1 MKAMNA
7 MKSISRFAGF
17 PVAVVSAL
25 LLLGAPAQA
34 QSRHVERHFAVVGKP
49 LVTLHNASGQVQV
62 KSWEKNEV
70 KIVAEY
76 ASDKL
81 QISTEQAE
89 DRIEAETV
97 VDGDNLSPD
106 ELVANYVITV
116 PEESELQISSDSGSV
131 TVESVH
137 GNMNFDTVG
146 ANLQLTDVDG
156 YLVIKSVDGS
166 LVCTRC
172 TGSLDAYSIGGN
184 FQLLQPSMD
193 SVRIQT
199 SSGNILFDGNFLRR
213 GIYVLKNATGTIEVR
228 FAPADSFDVSAN
240 SLYGKVINQ
249 APVMPDAHG
258 KSKPPKYGNSLFG
271 SVNSGNA
278 KVELSTFSGTIKIL
292 KRD

>member
-1 MKAMNA
+1 MR
-7 MKSISRFAGF
+7 SISRVAGI
-17 PVAVVSAL
+17 PAVVVGAIL
-25 LLLGAPAQA
+25 MLGAPAQA
-34 QSRHVERHFAVVGKP
+34 QTRHVERLFSVEGKP

-70 KIVAEY
+70 RIVADY
-76 ASDKL
+76 SSDKL

-97 VDGDNLSPD
+97 VDGVNLAPE
-106 ELVANYVITV
+106 ELVANYVITL
-116 PEESELQISSDSGSV
+116 PLESALQISNDSGSV

-156 YLVIKSVDGS
+156 YLIVKSVDGS

-213 GIYVLKNATGTIEVR
+213 GIYVLRNATGTIEVR
-228 FAPADSFDVSAN
+228 FAPTDSFDVNAK
-240 SLYGKVINQ
+240 SLYGKVVNE
-249 APVMPDAHG
+249 APVLPDTHG
-258 KSKPPKYGNSLFG
+258 SKSKPPKYGNSLFG

-278 KVELSTFSGTIKIL
+278 KVELSSFSGTIKIL

>member
-1 MKAMNA
+1 
-7 MKSISRFAGF
+7 
-17 PVAVVSAL
+17 
-25 LLLGAPAQA
+25 
-34 QSRHVERHFAVVGKP
+34 
-49 LVTLHNASGQVQV
+49 
-62 KSWEKNEV
+62 
-70 KIVAEY
+70 
-76 ASDKL
+76 
-81 QISTEQAE
+81 
-89 DRIEAETV
+89 
-97 VDGDNLSPD
+97 
-106 ELVANYVITV
+106 
-116 PEESELQISSDSGSV
+116 
-131 TVESVH
+131 
-137 GNMNFDTVG
+137 
-146 ANLQLTDVDG
+146 
-156 YLVIKSVDGS
+156 LVIKSVDGS

-228 FAPADSFDVSAN
+228 FAPTDSFDVSAN

-249 APVMPDAHG
+249 APVVPDTHG
-258 KSKPPKYGNSLFG
+258 RTKPPKYGNSLFG